1 MARTRKRSS
10 TSVIVPSTALEQAT
24 TTLQELPEKPRETYS
39 LREAI
44 ALLQEPISLALGRG
58 YSYDEV
64 RAILSENGIDIAPSS
79 LRRYLSL
86 TKPKRTAAPPKATKG
101 RKMRGKAAQVTEEGE
116 EQPISEA
123 EVEAVAVEM
132 GEQAP
137 AEAAQK
143 GKAPSRRR
151 ARAESAE
158 EGAETKVAAK
168 AKPKAATRAK
178 PSTRSTSTRRRR
190 ASKNP

>member
-24 TTLQELPEKPRETYS
+24 TTLQDLPEKPRETYS

-44 ALLQEPISLALGRG
+44 ALLQEPISLALSRG

-86 TKPKRTAAPPKATKG
+86 TKPKRATSAPKATRG
-101 RKMRGKAAQVTEEGE
+101 RRARGKAEFMEDDGE
-116 EQPISEA
+116 DQSSVD
-123 EVEAVAVEM
+123 VEALAVDE
-132 GEQAP
+132 GEQA
-137 AEAAQK
+137 ASEVERK
-143 GKAPSRRR
+143 GKTPSRRR
-151 ARAESAE
+151 SKVESGE
-158 EGAETKVAAK
+158 EGSEAKVAAK
-168 AKPKAATRAK
+168 AKPKPATRAK
-178 PSTRSTSTRRRR
+178 SSARSTSTRRRR
-190 ASKNP
+190 TSKNS